1 MAQRSFQMKVWILMT
16 QRNSMIPKSSMI
28 QREFQLGVWTLILQK
43 ATVIPPSSMVLF
55 WTLLWSTLLCNAR
68 WWVIGESAVIMTP
81 THGHTSVF
89 QRHIS
94 HNISIS
100 HVSHNISFSLT
111 KKSTKC
117 SVFSNSIN
125 KLSFHSVVFLGSK
138 EKMTEE
144 ITFQKTIFL
153 EWAYPVVTA
162 VKRHCTD

>member
-1 MAQRSFQMKVWILMT
+1 MIYNTFQMKVLTLVIHK
-16 QRNSMIPKSSMI
+16 NSMIPKSSMI
-28 QREFQLGVWTLILQK
+28 QRESQLGVWTLILQK
-43 ATVIPPSSMVLF
+43 STVIPPSSMVLF

-125 KLSFHSVVFLGSK
+125 KLSFHSVVFHGWK

-144 ITFQKTIFL
+144 IGTIYFS
-153 EWAYPVVTA
+153 
-162 VKRHCTD
+162 KDNFSQMSISCSHCC